1 MIALIQQQQQ
11 QHKAKKNNA
20 TISES
25 IRNDTSLNIN
35 GECN

>member
-11 QHKAKKNNA
+11 QHEAKKNA